1 MAGPYAHIT
10 LVNQLRDTG
19 SLDSLFSE
27 TPAALAALWEFFPF
41 CELGSV
47 SPDYPNLALD
57 AGRAGEW
64 ADAMHYRRTGE
75 MVRLGIE
82 QVGAYRGD
90 AKGKLLAWLL
100 GYSAHVVADATIHP
114 IVRCK
119 VGDYFENK
127 RQHRVCEVNQDAHI
141 FRRMGVGEIGA
152 SACLNG
158 RLTACGNPIHRGLL
172 DPDIAHL
179 WDAMLQGVHP
189 ELYAENPPDIHAW
202 QEGFC
207 AMVVAGRAEGLHLF
221 PLARVIATRNDLAYP
236 AHEGADRDFIDR
248 LEVPCSDP
256 LDYDTI
262 FDKAA
267 GHIADVWGVVAR
279 GVLTGDTAYCSVFG
293 DWNLDTGLDGSGRLV
308 FWG

>member
-10 LVNQLRDTG
+10 LVNQLRDSG
-19 SLDSLFSE
+19 DLDSLFSE
-27 TPAALAALWEFFPF
+27 TPAALAALWEFFPY

-47 SPDYPNLALD
+47 SPDYPNLASD
-57 AGRAGEW
+57 AERAGEW

-82 QVGAYRGD
+82 QVRAYRGD
-90 AKGKLLAWLL
+90 GKGKLLAWLL

-158 RLTACGNPIHRGLL
+158 RLTACGSPIHRGLL

-179 WDAMLQGVHP
+179 WDAMLHGVHP
-189 ELYAENPPDIHAW
+189 ELYAANPPDIHAW

-207 AMVVAGRAEGLHLF
+207 AMVAAGRSAGLHLF
-221 PLARVIATRNDLAYP
+221 PLARVIATRNDLSYP
-236 AHEGADRDFIDR
+236 AHEGADRESIDQ
-248 LEVPCSDP
+248 LTVPAGAT
-256 LDYDTI
+256 LGYDAI
-262 FDKAA
+262 FDKAM
-267 GHIADVWGVVAR
+267 GHVAAVWGVVAR
-279 GVLTGDTAYCSVFG
+279 GVLTDDAEYRSLLRE
-293 DWNLDTGLDGSGRLV
+293 WNLDTGEDENGRMV